1 VPIENVGHVPHV
13 EVPDLFVTTVVQFLN
28 QSSKN

>member
-13 EVPDLFVTTVVQFLN
+13 EVPDLFVTTAVQFFN